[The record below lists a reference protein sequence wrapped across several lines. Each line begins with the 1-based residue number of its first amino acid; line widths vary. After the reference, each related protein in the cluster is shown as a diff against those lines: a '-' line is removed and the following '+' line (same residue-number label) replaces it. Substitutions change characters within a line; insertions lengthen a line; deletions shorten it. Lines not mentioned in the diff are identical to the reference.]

1 MPLSGYNLDCH
12 QKGFTLGPGNWLTLP
27 RAGDKSLWR
36 LKDKMIVISSPS
48 LWRHHSPH
56 HVPAGSSLPRHL
68 LVVKCRHPGTEAAVV
83 RIVVTTLLLRLL
95 QQPGSVPAHGLVPGG
110 HVVLQHGRRVHLDTY
125 YSQWICVLSDNN
137 RWIVK
142 DEKKISSYLKIRKFV
157 TSNCLHFPRTGRT
170 GPIQGLGKC
179 DKEYGAEQNNG
190 SFSPQRSRLKGH
202 WGFLCWCWSNSGVR
216 SRHCPGSGCHCRS
229 PPGTCL
235 ADLSLR
241 TPRTRRVS
249 ESRDPRRTSPSGRFS
264 SESPWW
270 TDQWWGLSLGLRWW
284 TIILIFLIGMSIFV
298 NKSHHW

>member
-36 LKDKMIVISSPS
+36 LKDKMIVISPLS

-125 YSQWICVLSDNN
+125 YSQWICVLSDNY

-202 WGFLCWCWSNSGVR
+202 WGFLCWCWSNSAVR
-216 SRHCPGSGCHCRS
+216 SRRCPWSWPRCRS
-229 PPGTCL
+229 PPWTCWTPS
-235 ADLSLR
+235 APS
-241 TPRTRRVS
+241 PRTRR
-249 ESRDPRRTSPSGRFS
+249 SRRVWGSTGPRHSSRSGRSS
-264 SESPWW
+264 SECPWC
-270 TDQWWGLSLGLRWW
+270 TGQL
-284 TIILIFLIGMSIFV
+284 
-298 NKSHHW
+298 